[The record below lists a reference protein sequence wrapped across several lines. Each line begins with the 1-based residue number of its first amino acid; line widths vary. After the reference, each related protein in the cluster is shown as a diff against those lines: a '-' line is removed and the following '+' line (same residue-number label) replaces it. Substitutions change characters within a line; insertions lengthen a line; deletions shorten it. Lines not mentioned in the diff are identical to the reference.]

1 MNIGIIGRGFVG
13 SAVANGF
20 SPSTGFEGDLRIY
33 DKDKSRSLNSL
44 EETINESDFI
54 FLSLPTPSNLDGSIS
69 LKVLE
74 NSLNEINNINQNN
87 ENILLLRST
96 VIPGT
101 SNNFQKKFSNI
112 RIVFNPEFLTER
124 SAHFDF
130 INQSRVIL
138 GGEIKN
144 VNKVASLY
152 KARFGNH
159 LPIVKTSYETAE
171 LIKYMNN
178 CFFASKV
185 SFLNEMRLLADN
197 CGASWDDA
205 IEGFILD
212 GRIGHS
218 HLSVPGPDGRF
229 GFGGSCFPKD
239 VRALIAYGESL
250 GIDMHTLKGVWETN
264 LKVRPERDWEDL
276 KGRSVVEDE

>member
-20 SPSTGFEGDLRIY
+20 SSSTGFEGNLKIY

-44 EETINESDFI
+44 EETVNESDFI

-69 LKVLE
+69 LAILE
-74 NSLNEINNINQNN
+74 NSLNEINDINHNK

-101 SNNFQKKFSNI
+101 SNYFQKKFSNL

-138 GGEIKN
+138 GGDIKN
-144 VNKVASLY
+144 VEKVALLY
-152 KARFGNH
+152 QTRFGNH
-159 LPIVKTSYETAE
+159 LPIIKTSYETAE

-185 SFLNEMRLLADN
+185 SFLNEMKLVADN
-197 CGASWDDA
+197 CGANWEDA

-218 HLSVPGPDGRF
+218 HLAVPGPDGKF

-239 VRALIAYGESL
+239 VRALIAFGESL
-250 GIDMHTLKGVWETN
+250 GIDMHTLKGVWDTN
-264 LKVRPERDWEDL
+264 LKVRPERDWERL